1 MVDKEMEFDEKELQ
15 KLLKYIRSAKDQ
27 SVELYEAMI
36 DIENYGEVDH
46 DGMPVVNSSELK
58 DDIEEMERLIEKI
71 EKHLSLS

>member
-1 MVDKEMEFDEKELQ
+1 MKFDEKELV

-46 DGMPVVNSSELK
+46 DGMPVVNSRELK
-58 DDIEEMERLIEKI
+58 EDIEDMERLIEKI
-71 EKHLSLS
+71 EKHLT